1 MKLTV
6 LIGLPAS
13 GKTRYAMQ
21 NRGPNDV
28 VVCRDDLRMMNYG
41 VWHGAPIDEN
51 FITKQEKQM
60 MISAFENGQNVIS
73 ANTNL
78 NKTNVQRMVNIAAQF
93 GAEVEYV
100 YFDVAPKTCIAY
112 DEHRD
117 KKVGAKVINRMARKA
132 GINEKGFIPR
142 HDYYYHE
149 IKPYN
154 PPVRAAAEVL
164 IVDIDGT
171 IALKSDRS
179 PYDYSRVYED
189 SVREDVM
196 NVLNGW
202 FNEHLLNGFGPARE
216 IIFLSGRSAECRE
229 QTIKWLKD
237 KVGYDID
244 EHVDAH
250 LFMRPAD
257 DPSTADFIVKDRL
270 FDECINSKYNVI
282 GVFDD
287 RRQVVQMWRTK
298 GLTVFD
304 VAGNKF

>member
-13 GKTRYAMQ
+13 GKTRWAME

-28 VVCRDDLRMMNYG
+28 IVCRDDLRMMNYG
-41 VWHGAPIDEN
+41 VWHGDPIDEN

-60 MISAFENGQNVIS
+60 IISAFENGQNVIS

-78 NKTNVQRMVNIAAQF
+78 NKTNVQRLVNIAAQF
-93 GAEVEYV
+93 GAEVDYI
-100 YFDVAPKTCIAY
+100 YFELPPATCIEY
-112 DEHRD
+112 DKHRD

-132 GINEKGFIPR
+132 GINDKGWIPK
-142 HDYYYHE
+142 HEYYYHE
-149 IKPYN
+149 IAPYE
-154 PPVRAAAEVL
+154 PKVIYPKALV
-164 IVDIDGT
+164 IDIDGT
-171 IALKSDRS
+171 IALNESGRS

-189 SVREDVM
+189 SVRHHVVEVM
-196 NVLNGW
+196 ESWKSHN
-202 FNEHLLNGFGPARE
+202 HHDDYPYH

-229 QTIKWLKD
+229 ETVRWLTD
-237 KVGYDID
+237 NLQIEWSFE
-244 EHVDAH
+244 EHH
-250 LFMRPAD
+250 LFMRPED
-257 DPSTADFIVKDRL
+257 DPMTADFIVKDRL
-270 FDECINSKYNVI
+270 FDDYVAENYNVV